1 MSDGEQTGFIVEY
14 IQLGNAIKVT
24 AIDPVSMREVSI
36 VGSPKVSSKELAA
49 LAIRKLKYVMER
61 EGE

>member
-1 MSDGEQTGFIVEY
+1 MSAEDKEGFIVETTR
-14 IQLGNAIKVT
+14 IGNAIKVT

-36 VGSPKVSSKELAA
+36 VGSPKASPKELSS

-61 EGE
+61 DA